1 MHIVLKPT
9 APGKFDETKY
19 VFEARGGKL
28 LSISVYSESGV
39 AKVIED
45 FEKHGA
51 FRKDG
56 DNVTEARHAA
66 IHAASKMPRGRAT
79 ETPQKH
85 EHFVPA
91 GGEVWGDIP
100 LGPTPCMARMGFL
113 VANRT
118 MRTTEV
124 MEVLGWMH
132 TTAGP

>member
-1 MHIVLKPT
+1 MHIVRKST
-9 APGKFDETKY
+9 GPGILEETKY
-19 VFEARGGKL
+19 VFEVRGGNL
-28 LSISVYSESGV
+28 LSIIVYSESGV

-56 DNVTEARHAA
+56 DNVTDARHAA
-66 IHAASKMPRGRAT
+66 IHAASKIPQGRAT

-85 EHFVPA
+85 EHFVSA
-91 GGEVWGDIP
+91 GGEWFGA
-100 LGPTPCMARMGFL
+100 PCMARMGFL

-118 MRTTEV
+118 MRTTEA

-132 TTAGP
+132 TMAGP